1 MAAACIFCGMAPES
15 KTKEHVFPQWLLK
28 MTDFHSKKTSVGTN
42 WETGKEII
50 FPAKNY
56 TFPAC
61 DSCNNIFGKMEGKV
75 KNVVERL
82 QEDVDVTGE
91 ELELLLDW
99 FDKIRV
105 GTWLGIAYMNG
116 KLFQSPPNFYISNR
130 VGVKDRYLSITNTYR
145 PERTLNWSGA
155 NTMTF
160 MSSPTALALRVNNLV
175 FVSASS
181 DFLVS
186 KSVGFPFA
194 IWEAQLPG
202 SKIGHFLL
210 SEGNKKIANDC
221 FKKKPYH
228 PSFILRQPIFDETML
243 TRPELYENDFIK
255 INSLDFDNGIGKIFI
270 QNNQKTFTIE
280 RDSNINF
287 KMEVAKSIYGHVSVV
302 RPILELQIE
311 MLKTRLGRMNF
322 INEDERQKQISAA
335 NAIIS
340 YTKEQIRQYNY

>member
-1 MAAACIFCGMAPES
+1 VAACIFCGMAPES

-61 DSCNNIFGKMEGKV
+61 DSCNNNFAKMEGQV

-82 QEDVDVTGE
+82 QVDADVTGRE
-91 ELELLLDW
+91 VELLLDW
-99 FDKIRV
+99 FDKVRV
-105 GTWLGIAYMNG
+105 GAWLGIAYMNG
-116 KLFQSPPNFYISNR
+116 KLFQSPPNFYISDR
-130 VGVKDRYLSITNTYR
+130 VGLKDRYLSITNTYR
-145 PERTLNWSGA
+145 PERVLNWSGA

-160 MSSPTALALRVNNLV
+160 MTSPTALALRVNNLV

-194 IWEAQLPG
+194 TWEAQLPG
-202 SKIGHFLL
+202 SRTGNFLL
-210 SEGNKKIANDC
+210 NEGNRKIENDC
-221 FKKKPYH
+221 FKKRPYY
-228 PSFILRQPIFDETML
+228 PSFILRQPIFDAAL
-243 TRPELYENDFIK
+243 KVRPELYENEFIRKNSVDFG
-255 INSLDFDNGIGKIFI
+255 NGIGKIFI
-270 QNNQKTFTIE
+270 QNNQKTSTLE

-287 KMEVAKSIYGHVSVV
+287 KMEAAKSIYGHVPVV

-311 MLKTRLGRMNF
+311 MLKTRLARMKF
-322 INEDERQKQISAA
+322 ISEDERRKQISAA
-335 NAIIS
+335 NMIIS